1 MKIRF
6 DIDEFQLKIKFCILP
21 ITLHNCKSNDSLD
34 SLSMKKANN
43 NIQIHVNKKIQ
54 SNVRT
59 KFDNAIEEIIDTSLK
74 ISEPP
79 SIAA

>member
-43 NIQIHVNKKIQ
+43 NIQIHVNKKI
-54 SNVRT
+54 
-59 KFDNAIEEIIDTSLK
+59 
-74 ISEPP
+74 
-79 SIAA
+79 